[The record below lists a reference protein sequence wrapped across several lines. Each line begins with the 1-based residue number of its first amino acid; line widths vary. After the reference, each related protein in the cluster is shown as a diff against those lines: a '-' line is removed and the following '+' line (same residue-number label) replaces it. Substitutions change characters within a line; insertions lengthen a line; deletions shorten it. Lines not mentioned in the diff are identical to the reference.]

1 MVAIE
6 KMAFSETARAAG
18 APVVFDTNDMNTLD
32 MATQHSGEEDEGRMA
47 ALAAM
52 LREQGAR
59 HSMMYMRW
67 PNMTMADSA
76 LALQECFRGHQARS
90 AVRRWIWKHCSSARL
105 RRIIDPA

>member
-1 MVAIE
+1 
-6 KMAFSETARAAG
+6 
-18 APVVFDTNDMNTLD
+18 VFDTNDMNTLD

-90 AVRRWIWKHCSSARL
+90 ACLLSEDGYGNTALQHDCAGS
-105 RRIIDPA
+105 